1 MMTQTSDKFTTTTFK
16 LPSQDLKAFDEVAKE
31 RRTSRAALLRECVLE
46 KIEGGA
52 SRGKENA

>member
-1 MMTQTSDKFTTTTFK
+1 MIQTSDEFTTTTFK

-46 KIEGGA
+46 KIESGATRGGEKA
-52 SRGKENA
+52 